1 MFTPRLIAGLVAVAL
16 LGTAGPAAAPPA
28 DIVGTWKVLEGS
40 QPNIEEVWIFQI
52 EDGEWKVTGLF
63 YKGRE
68 EIGSCRG
75 EKIVLKGGGLSF
87 RRVFDKKPAPNY
99 GDADCT
105 FRVIDGKG
113 ELLTYVTAK
122 PNRKVL
128 ERADKKD

>member
-1 MFTPRLIAGLVAVAL
+1 GPGRPGAVDDARARPSHARPVVPHTGAATMSTPRLIAGLAAIAL

-68 EIGSCRG
+68 EIGACRG
-75 EKIVLKGGGLSF
+75 EKIVLKGGGRSF
-87 RRVFDKKPAPNY
+87 RRGFDKKPAPNY
-99 GDADCT
+99 G
-105 FRVIDGKG
+105 
-113 ELLTYVTAK
+113 E
-122 PNRKVL
+122 
-128 ERADKKD
+128 